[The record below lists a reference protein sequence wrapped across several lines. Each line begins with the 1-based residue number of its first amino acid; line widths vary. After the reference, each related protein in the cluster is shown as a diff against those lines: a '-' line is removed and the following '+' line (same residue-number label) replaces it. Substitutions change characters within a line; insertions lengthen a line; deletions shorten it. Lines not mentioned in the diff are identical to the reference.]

1 VHVHRF
7 EARPVEG
14 RRHLHVAVHPLL
26 AQDGDPRAGAGEVG
40 GRGCGGVEGERDR
53 EPRVVR
59 VEQAVVFLPGAVRVV
74 AQGLHPTGRLRPGPV
89 QVDPREVEQGL
100 ATPAHDHPPVGRRR
114 SDAVHVAAEPGALE
128 GAEHRLT
135 VRAPDLQHG
144 AQLLAEQGLQRPA
157 RERGQVHLDSGVA
170 REGHLAERR
179 PEPAVRAV
187 VVGEQEPFG
196 VQALD
201 GCEEALQVPG
211 VVEVGH
217 PVAQLAV
224 DLGERR
230 GPEAV
235 PAAAQVHEQQVGL
248 PPVGP

>member
-187 VVGEQEPFG
+187 VVG
-196 VQALD
+196 
-201 GCEEALQVPG
+201 
-211 VVEVGH
+211 
-217 PVAQLAV
+217 
-224 DLGERR
+224 
-230 GPEAV
+230 
-235 PAAAQVHEQQVGL
+235 
-248 PPVGP
+248 